1 MSRVGVDLILPP
13 LIQGIPLFHISST
26 SVHGFI
32 PAHAGNTSL
41 QRNRPWPW
49 KVHPR
54 SRGEYTVT
62 WQVSVTEL
70 GSPPLTRG
78 ILCILPFILC
88 PAGFTPAHAGN
99 TNSCMYDDCSNK
111 VHPRSRGE
119 YVIPARLAIR
129 MIGSPP
135 LTRGILIVRASY
147 PYTIRFTPAHAGNTG
162 SGNLNLPLSKVHP
175 RSRGEYT

>member
-54 SRGEYTVT
+54 SRGEYIGLFSK
-62 WQVSVTEL
+62 QIAYR

-78 ILCILPFILC
+78 IHFLQAKPGFFSR
-88 PAGFTPAHAGN
+88 FTPAHAGN
-99 TNSCMYDDCSNK
+99 TFMRDITLCHPR

-119 YVIPARLAIR
+119 YKLIYTARLTQ
-129 MIGSPP
+129 IGSPP
-135 LTRGILIVRASY
+135 LTRGI
-147 PYTIRFTPAHAGNTG
+147 H
-162 SGNLNLPLSKVHP
+162 
-175 RSRGEYT
+175 